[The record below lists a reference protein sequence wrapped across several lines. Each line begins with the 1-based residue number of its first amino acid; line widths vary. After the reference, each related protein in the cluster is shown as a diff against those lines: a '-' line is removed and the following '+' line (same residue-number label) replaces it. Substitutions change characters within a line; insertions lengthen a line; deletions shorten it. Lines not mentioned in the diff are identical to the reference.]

1 MPRKSFKVTLKKPD
15 GMNSAYF
22 IVPFD
27 VQKVYGTKAQVKVKG
42 TLDGYPYR
50 GSIVPMGG
58 GVHVMG
64 LRKEIRDAIGKSAG
78 DTVKVVME
86 IDSEPRIME
95 IPSDFK
101 KALNKNK
108 KIKVTFDKLS
118 YSHRKEY
125 VMWIESAKKIDTRIR
140 RITKAIEKLSEQ

>member
-1 MPRKSFKVTLKKPD
+1 MPRKSFKVTLKKPE
-15 GMNSAYF
+15 GFNSAYF
-22 IVPFD
+22 VVPFD
-27 VQKVYGTKAQVKVKG
+27 VQKVFGTRAQVKVKG

-86 IDSEPRIME
+86 IDSEPRMVE